1 MSLSSGLRAES
12 AQTSGRYLQQSLT
25 TTISLKGVKTMQN
38 VLAFYNHDF
47 LDTYGVMLDRSK

>member
-47 LDTYGVMLDRSK
+47 LDTYGVMLDR